1 MSSTPET
8 APEKA
13 ATRREALEAIAKVAG
28 YIAPATLVLVSSK
41 DSFAY

>member
-1 MSSTPET
+1 MSNTQKA
-8 APEKA
+8 APEKT